1 MHCNMHYMHC
11 KMNINLTCVKTITN
25 DPIRNANER
34 IVMQVNT
41 EFPTIYGV
49 EKNGKTKV
57 WSARV
62 YCDELNGF
70 ATAEIEYGQMDGKSQ
85 VTAVNYTEGKN
96 LGKKNETS
104 PLQQCIA
111 ETKRKWQ
118 NKMEKEG
125 YSLVLPNAETELS
138 DASGSVIGSVN
149 GKVFPMLAHT
159 YEPANGKNKRNGIV
173 FPCYVQPKLDGL
185 RCICYMV
192 PNGSSNEPRV
202 MAQSRTGAYFETVEH
217 ICAEL
222 RPILLQNPGLIL
234 DGELYTTEL
243 PFEELAGLIKRKK
256 ASDTN
261 VNRQCIKYHIYD
273 VVVDGVPY
281 SERHA
286 RIVGAI
292 SKADKCHHLEVV
304 HTQLIHNA
312 NEFKQAFGEYVAAG
326 YEGIMLR
333 NVDGMY
339 RQNYRSHDL
348 QKYKEFVESEY
359 PIVGFKEADG
369 RDKGTVVWVCATD
382 ECRQFSVRPRG
393 TQEQRRQWFQDG
405 PQHVGKLLTVIYQ
418 ELSEL
423 NVPRFPV
430 GKAIRD
436 GY

>member
-1 MHCNMHYMHC
+1 MEH
-11 KMNINLTCVKTITN
+11 IEDL
-25 DPIRNANER
+25 
-34 IVMQVNT
+34 
-41 EFPTIYGV
+41 PTIYGV

-57 WSARV
+57 WAARI
-62 YCDELNGF
+62 YRDELNGF
-70 ATAEIEYGQMDGKSQ
+70 ATAEIEYGQLDGKKQTTSRE
-85 VTAVNYTEGKN
+85 YTEGKN
-96 LGKKNETS
+96 LGKKNETT
-104 PLQQCIA
+104 PLQQCIS
-111 ETKRKWQ
+111 ETRRKWQ
-118 NKMEKEG
+118 DKMEKEG
-125 YSLVLPNAETELS
+125 YSLVVPNSNSEKQMTQTQTNIVHVDNATN
-138 DASGSVIGSVN
+138 AT
-149 GKVFPMLAHT
+149 KVFPMLAHT
-159 YEPANGKNKRNGIV
+159 YEPLSSKNKKNDIV

-185 RCICYMV
+185 RCICYMM
-192 PNGSSNEPRV
+192 PCGNSNDCKV
-202 MAQSRTGAYFETVEH
+202 VAQSRTGAYFETVEH
-217 ICAEL
+217 ICSEL

-304 HTQLIHNA
+304 HTQLIHNV

-333 NVDGMY
+333 NAHGPY

-369 RDKGTVVWVCATD
+369 RDKGTVVWVCATA

-405 PQHVGKLLTVIYQ
+405 PQYVGKLLTVIYQ

>member
-1 MHCNMHYMHC
+1 MEL
-11 KMNINLTCVKTITN
+11 IEDI
-25 DPIRNANER
+25 
-34 IVMQVNT
+34 
-41 EFPTIYGV
+41 PTIYGV

-57 WSARV
+57 WTARI
-62 YCDELNGF
+62 YRDELNGF
-70 ATAEIEYGQMDGKSQ
+70 ATAEIEYGQLDGKKQ
-85 VTAVNYTEGKN
+85 TTRREYTEGKN
-96 LGKKNETS
+96 LGKKNETT
-104 PLQQCIA
+104 PLQQCLL
-111 ETKRKWQ
+111 ETRRKWQ
-118 NKMEKEG
+118 DKMEKEG
-125 YSLVLPNAETELS
+125 YSLVVPHSQTQTES
-138 DASGSVIGSVN
+138 TIVVTEEINSNTATVVN
-149 GKVFPMLAHT
+149 KVFPMLAHT
-159 YEPANGKNKRNGIV
+159 YEPLSSKNKKNDIA

-192 PNGSSNEPRV
+192 PNGSSNEPAV
-202 MAQSRTGAYFETVEH
+202 VAQSRTGAYFESVEH

-222 RPILLQNPGLIL
+222 RPILLKNPGLIL
-234 DGELYTTEL
+234 DGELYTTDI

-256 ASDTN
+256 TSDAN

-273 VVVDGVPY
+273 IVVNGVPY
-281 SERHA
+281 SERHD

-292 SKADKCHHLEVV
+292 PKPDKCRYLEVV
-304 HTQLIHNA
+304 HTQLIHNV

-369 RDKGTVVWVCATD
+369 RDKGTVVWVCATA
-382 ECRQFSVRPRG
+382 EKREFSVRPRG

-405 PQHVGKLLTVIYQ
+405 HTHVGKLLTVIYQ

>member
-1 MHCNMHYMHC
+1 MTTPC
-11 KMNINLTCVKTITN
+11 KMQHVEEL
-25 DPIRNANER
+25 
-34 IVMQVNT
+34 
-41 EFPTIYGV
+41 PTIYGV

-57 WSARV
+57 WTARI
-62 YCDELNGF
+62 YRDELNGF
-70 ATAEIEYGQMDGKSQ
+70 ATAEIEYGQLDGKKQ
-85 VTAVNYTEGKN
+85 VTAREYTEGKN
-96 LGKKNETS
+96 LGKKNETT
-104 PLQQCIA
+104 PLQQCIS
-111 ETKRKWQ
+111 ETRRKWQ
-118 NKMEKEG
+118 DKMEKEG
-125 YSLVLPNAETELS
+125 YSIVPSTSTGNTS
-138 DASGSVIGSVN
+138 TGNTSTISTN
-149 GKVFPMLAHT
+149 KVFPMLAHT
-159 YEPANGKNKRNGIV
+159 YDPATTTTKNKKNDIV

-185 RCICYMV
+185 RCICYLV
-192 PNGSSNEPRV
+192 PNGSSSSGEPKV
-202 MAQSRTGAYFETVEH
+202 VAQSRTGAYFETVEH

-222 RPILLQNPGLIL
+222 QPILLKTPGLIL
-234 DGELYTTEL
+234 DGELYTAEL

-273 VVVDGVPY
+273 IVVDGDY
-281 SERHA
+281 SERHD

-304 HTQLIHNA
+304 DTRLINGLS
-312 NEFKQAFGEYVAAG
+312 EFRQAFGEYVAAG

-333 NVDGMY
+333 NADGVY

-348 QKYKEFVESEY
+348 QKYKEFVEAEY
-359 PIVGFKEADG
+359 PIVGFKEAAG
-369 RDKGTVVWVCATD
+369 RDAGTVVWVCATD

-393 TQEQRRQWFQDG
+393 TQEQRRQWFQDA
-405 PQHVGKLLTVIYQ
+405 PQYVGKLLTVIYQ

>member
-1 MHCNMHYMHC
+1 MEH
-11 KMNINLTCVKTITN
+11 IESL
-25 DPIRNANER
+25 
-34 IVMQVNT
+34 
-41 EFPTIYGV
+41 PTIYGV

-57 WSARV
+57 WTARI
-62 YCDELNGF
+62 YRDQLNGF
-70 ATAEIEYGQMDGKSQ
+70 ATAEIEYGQLDGKKQ
-85 VTAVNYTEGKN
+85 TTRREYTEGKN
-96 LGKKNETS
+96 IGKKNETT
-104 PLQQCIA
+104 PLQQCIS
-111 ETKRKWQ
+111 ETRRKWQ
-118 NKMEKEG
+118 DKMEKEG
-125 YSLVLPNAETELS
+125 YSLVIPNSETQTQTQTT
-138 DASGSVIGSVN
+138 DASNPNNPNNPIN
-149 GKVFPMLAHT
+149 TINTIKVFPMLAHT
-159 YEPANGKNKRNGIV
+159 YEPLSSKNKKNDIV

-192 PNGSSNEPRV
+192 PNGSSNESKV
-202 MAQSRTGAYFETVEH
+202 VAQSRTGAYFETVEH

-222 RPILLQNPGLIL
+222 RPILLQNSGLIL
-234 DGELYTTEL
+234 DGELYTADM
-243 PFEELAGLIKRKK
+243 PFEELAGVIKRKK
-256 ASDTN
+256 TSEADMAR
-261 VNRQCIKYHIYD
+261 VQLVKYHIYD
-273 VVVDGVPY
+273 VVVDGDY

-304 HTQLIHNA
+304 DTRLIHNV

-333 NVDGMY
+333 NVDGLY

-369 RDKGTVVWVCATD
+369 RDKGTVVWVCETA
-382 ECRQFSVRPRG
+382 ECRPFSVRPRG
-393 TQEQRRQWFQDG
+393 TQEQRRQWFQDA

>member
-1 MHCNMHYMHC
+1 
-11 KMNINLTCVKTITN
+11 
-25 DPIRNANER
+25 
-34 IVMQVNT
+34 
-41 EFPTIYGV
+41 
-49 EKNGKTKV
+49 
-57 WSARV
+57 
-62 YCDELNGF
+62 
-70 ATAEIEYGQMDGKSQ
+70 
-85 VTAVNYTEGKN
+85 
-96 LGKKNETS
+96 
-104 PLQQCIA
+104 
-111 ETKRKWQ
+111 
-118 NKMEKEG
+118 
-125 YSLVLPNAETELS
+125 
-138 DASGSVIGSVN
+138 
-149 GKVFPMLAHT
+149 MLAHT
-159 YEPANGKNKRNGIV
+159 YEPLSSKNKKNDIV

-185 RCICYMV
+185 RCICYMM
-192 PNGSSNEPRV
+192 PCGNSNDSKV
-202 MAQSRTGAYFETVEH
+202 VAQSRTGAYFETVEH

-234 DGELYTTEL
+234 DGELYTADM

-261 VNRQCIKYHIYD
+261 VNRQRMQLVKYHIYD
-273 VVVDGVPY
+273 VVMDGDY

-286 RIVGAI
+286 RIIGTVG
-292 SKADKCHHLEVV
+292 SGTRHHLEVV

-312 NEFKQAFGEYVAAG
+312 NEFKQAFGDYVAAG

-333 NVDGMY
+333 NVNGLY

-393 TQEQRRQWFQDG
+393 TQEQRRQWFRDG
-405 PQHVGKLLTVIYQ
+405 HKYQGKLLTVIYQ

>member
-1 MHCNMHYMHC
+1 MS
-11 KMNINLTCVKTITN
+11 NLHVHQPTN
-25 DPIRNANER
+25 QPT
-34 IVMQVNT
+34 NT
-41 EFPTIYGV
+41 MEHMEDLPTIYGV

-57 WSARV
+57 WTARI
-62 YCDELNGF
+62 YRDQLNGF
-70 ATAEIEYGQMDGKSQ
+70 ATAEIEYGQLDGKKQS
-85 VTAVNYTEGKN
+85 TSREYAEGKN
-96 LGKKNETS
+96 IGKKNETT
-104 PLQQCIA
+104 PLQQCIS
-111 ETKRKWQ
+111 ETRRKWQ
-118 NKMEKEG
+118 DKMEKEG
-125 YSLVLPNAETELS
+125 YSLVIPNSNSETQTQTT
-138 DASGSVIGSVN
+138 DANNANNPIN
-149 GKVFPMLAHT
+149 TINTINTIKVFPMLAHT
-159 YEPANGKNKRNGIV
+159 YEPLSSKNKKNDIV

-185 RCICYMV
+185 RCICYM
-192 PNGSSNEPRV
+192 NMSNNDGKV

-222 RPILLQNPGLIL
+222 RPILLQNPDLIL

-256 ASDTN
+256 TSDTN
-261 VNRQCIKYHIYD
+261 ANVTTQCIKYHIYD
-273 VVVDGVPY
+273 VVVDGDY

-292 SKADKCHHLEVV
+292 SKADKCQHLEVV
-304 HTQLIHNA
+304 HTQLIHSA

-333 NVDGMY
+333 NAHGLY

-369 RDKGTVVWVCATD
+369 RDKGTVVWVCATA